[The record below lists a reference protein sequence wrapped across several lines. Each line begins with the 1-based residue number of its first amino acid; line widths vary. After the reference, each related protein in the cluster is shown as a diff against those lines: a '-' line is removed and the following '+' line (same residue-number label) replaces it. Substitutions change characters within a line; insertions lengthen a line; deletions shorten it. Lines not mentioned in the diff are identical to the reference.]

1 MRRSDKIRIGRDPE
15 GVGRE
20 EPGSYR
26 GEGIWS
32 WCHESNTARELPRT
46 EDFADTLK
54 WVGAGYHASLP
65 RLYRDFGLSE
75 NGGAWEVFPDHGLFK
90 VTTVSGRSWFAEYG
104 LVASWNHETHSWLW
118 AWAFPRDWQGP
129 PSNAAADHGRGPDL
143 CRGPRDGLG
152 AAGRA
157 VAAGQRT
164 RGLGADGAGRA
175 CLGAAADLPR
185 AGERGEHALLR
196 HVDAGLGQL
205 TKRRGAR

>member
-15 GVGRE
+15 GGGRE

-32 WCHESNTARELPRT
+32 WCRESNIARELPRT
-46 EDFADTLK
+46 EEFVDTLK

-90 VTTVSGRSWFAEYG
+90 VTTGSGRSWFAEYG

-118 AWAFPRDWQGP
+118 AWAFPRDWQVP
-129 PSNAAADHGRGPDL
+129 PPL
-143 CRGPRDGLG
+143 IT
-152 AAGRA
+152 AAGRTCA
-157 VAAGQRT
+157 VGHEMGWAPLVEPSLLVNEREAWALTALAAHVSE
-164 RGLGADGAGRA
+164 LPLIYRA
-175 CLGAAADLPR
+175 RVNEVNTHYFAMSTPVWAS
-185 AGERGEHALLR
+185 
-196 HVDAGLGQL
+196 
-205 TKRRGAR
+205 